1 MKKGIDVSS
10 HNGNINWGL
19 VKIQIDFAI
28 IRIGYGDN
36 ITSQDDKQFLNNVN
50 GCIHNGIP
58 FGFYIYSY
66 AKTNAQVQSEIEHT
80 LRLISPYKNQMSYP
94 IYYDLEE
101 SGTENGAK
109 ERAIQFGNALESYGY
124 SVGIYAS
131 RSWWNNYLNGLDR
144 FTKWVADYGK
154 NDGVPHTKPNVNGTD
169 IWQYTSVGTIAG
181 INSKVDINYSYRDF
195 VKATP
200 QVQPTQ
206 VQQLIPT
213 WRAVK
218 VSSYYKNPNDTID
231 KAIINNAQGI
241 ITEMMIGALNP
252 YHIAELGIWVNDGDI
267 REDISQQ
274 IIAMAN
280 KPKERIYIVQSGDT
294 LGKIA
299 QKFGTSY
306 QKIANDNGISNPNKI
321 YIGQRLVI
329 R

>member
-1 MKKGIDVSS
+1 M
-10 HNGNINWGL
+10 N
-19 VKIQIDFAI
+19 AI
-28 IRIGYGDN
+28 
-36 ITSQDDKQFLNNVN
+36 FL
-50 GCIHNGIP
+50 
-58 FGFYIYSY
+58 
-66 AKTNAQVQSEIEHT
+66 
-80 LRLISPYKNQMSYP
+80 
-94 IYYDLEE
+94 
-101 SGTENGAK
+101 
-109 ERAIQFGNALESYGY
+109 
-124 SVGIYAS
+124 
-131 RSWWNNYLNGLDR
+131 
-144 FTKWVADYGK
+144 
-154 NDGVPHTKPNVNGTD
+154 
-169 IWQYTSVGTIAG
+169 
-181 INSKVDINYSYRDF
+181 DINYSYRDF
-195 VKATP
+195 VKVTP

-280 KPKERIYIVQSGDT
+280 KPKERIYVVQNGDT

-321 YIGQRLVI
+321 YTGQRLVI

>member
-50 GCIHNGIP
+50 GCINNGIP

-195 VKATP
+195 VKVTP

-252 YHIAELGIWVNDGDI
+252 YHIA
-267 REDISQQ
+267 
-274 IIAMAN
+274 A
-280 KPKERIYIVQSGDT
+280 
-294 LGKIA
+294 
-299 QKFGTSY
+299 SY

-321 YIGQRLVI
+321 YTGQRLVI